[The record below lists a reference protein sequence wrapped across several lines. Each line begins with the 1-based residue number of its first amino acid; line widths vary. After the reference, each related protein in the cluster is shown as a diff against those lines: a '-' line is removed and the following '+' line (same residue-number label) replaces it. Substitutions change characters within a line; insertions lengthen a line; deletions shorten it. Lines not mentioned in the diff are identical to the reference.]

1 MLKITKRAAVLL
13 LCLAMIL
20 PMVACDSDVTV
31 APGKGNIADYGTVWS
46 APSTVKI
53 DQKDVDYTPKGNA
66 ELIFNTVKNEY
77 ESHQLL
83 ITATTDVGS
92 YYLESVDLKSGDNVL
107 SKDNIT
113 VYMERYVKVSDYLG
127 YGTYIHPDALIPIDA
142 AMAAGELTIQNGDNA
157 AFWVTVHVPAE
168 TPAGV
173 YEGTFKLSVENA
185 SMDIPVQVTVNDYTL
200 SDITNG
206 RTLFSWRYDR
216 IGPGELDSSVEM
228 METYYE
234 FFLDYGISLQS
245 LPLESQ
251 THEEIVDTLTKYY
264 DRLTSYTIQNKPG
277 EVPGGGTIA
286 EATKEMIYAIASIS
300 SPEKNYFDKAMLY
313 VVDEPKLTQA
323 DSRTYVLSMIGHIN
337 NMLQSCVDTIA
348 ADTTGK
354 YDSFKSI
361 EGWENSI
368 LDIPNIMPMTADV
381 GDFLLNNSE
390 DEEVKKIMAELNTIC
405 PTFDVYSDQVADK
418 LIALCKENGIENI
431 WWYGCVG
438 PTKPYGNYHI
448 GDTSLLSARTYS
460 WVQAKYGIEGNLYW
474 DAAAYT
480 EENPIYYNQYVNMY
494 ETPFRGTH
502 ANFPAGD
509 GCLTYPGAA
518 YGVYGPLPSMR
529 LMSIRDGMEE
539 LEMLLALEKQ
549 YEGLESTYGE
559 EFDAH
564 SSITSIVNAVSYNG
578 SALYADGENGLNFN
592 QLRGSLINSLVW
604 NEMGIGFALAE
615 IGVEGETA
623 DITYYVAENCKVTID
638 GEVQTPVSGCKYEYT
653 LDLTQNTD
661 LNMEIET
668 AGSKKFKVSRFISK
682 PTVILQSFEDEAVL
696 AGMTVTEGG
705 AVALAET
712 EGYTTTGKSAHVQVV
727 GKVTGDILVDA
738 GFVPAF
744 TIHTSAL
751 DKIDN
756 LSEVNLINLDVY
768 NPGEDIKFAVKICA
782 GNNYVNAG
790 SFTVEN
796 GKNTITIPINTLNFT
811 ALAQADRIV
820 FEFTNTSDGET
831 PNAYEFYL
839 DNMVSAE

>member
-1 MLKITKRAAVLL
+1 MLKITKSAVVML

-20 PMVACDSDVTV
+20 PMVACDSDITV
-31 APGKGNIADYGTVWS
+31 NIGAGKIADYGTVWS

-53 DQKDVDYTPKGNA
+53 DQKDTDYTPKGNA

-83 ITATTDVGS
+83 ITATADVGS
-92 YYLESVDLKSGDNVL
+92 YYLESADLKSGDNVF

-127 YGTYIHPDALIPIDA
+127 YGTYSHPDALIPIDV
-142 AMAAGELTIQNGDNA
+142 AMAAGELTIKNGDNA

-173 YEGTFKLSVENA
+173 YEGTFKLSMENA

-216 IGPGELDSSVEM
+216 IGAGELDSSIAM

-251 THEEIVDTLTKYY
+251 THEEIVDTLTTYY

-277 EVPGGGTIA
+277 EVPGGGTVA
-286 EATKEMIYAIASIS
+286 EATKEMIYAVASIS
-300 SPEKNYFDKAMLY
+300 SPEKNYFEKAMLY

-323 DSRTYVLSMIGHIN
+323 DSRSYVLSMIGHIN

-354 YDSFKSI
+354 YDRFKSI

-381 GDFLLNNSE
+381 GDYLLSNAES
-390 DEEVKKIMAELNTIC
+390 EEVKAIMAELNTIC
-405 PTFDVYSDQVADK
+405 PTFDVYSDQVAEK

-502 ANFPAGD
+502 GNFPAGD

-549 YEGLESTYGE
+549 YEGLEDTYGD

-564 SSITSIVNAVSYNG
+564 SSIVGIVNTVSYNG
-578 SALYADGENGLNFN
+578 SKLYTEGENGLHFD
-592 QLRGSLINSLVW
+592 QLRASLIDSLVW

-615 IGVEGETA
+615 IGVEGDTA
-623 DITYYVAENCKVTID
+623 NLTYYVAKNCKVTID

-653 LDLTQNTD
+653 MDLTQNTD

-668 AGSKKFKVSRFISK
+668 TGNKKFKVSRFISK
-682 PTVILQSFEDEAVL
+682 PTVILQSFENEVAL
-696 AGMTVTEGG
+696 ANMTVTEGG
-705 AVALAET
+705 AVALVET

-727 GKVTGDILVDA
+727 GKVTGDMLIDA
-738 GFVPAF
+738 SYVPAF
-744 TIHTSAL
+744 TIKTSAL
-751 DKIDN
+751 EKIEN
-756 LSEVNLINLDVY
+756 LTEVKMINLDVY
-768 NPGEDIKFAVKICA
+768 NPGEDFRFTVKIYS
-782 GNNYVNAG
+782 GSNYVNAG
-790 SFTVEN
+790 SFTIEN
-796 GKNTITIPINTLNFT
+796 GKNTITVPVNSLNFT

-820 FEFTNTSDGET
+820 FEFANTSDGENA
-831 PNAYEFYL
+831 NAYEFYL
-839 DNMVSAE
+839 DNMISAE

>member
-1 MLKITKRAAVLL
+1 MLKFTKRAAALL

-20 PMVACDSDVTV
+20 PIVACDSDVTV

-53 DQKDVDYTPKGNA
+53 AQRDTEYAPKGNA

-77 ESHQLL
+77 ESHQLF
-83 ITATTDVGS
+83 ITAKTDVGS
-92 YYLESVDLKSGDNVL
+92 YYLESVDLRSGDNIL

-113 VYMERYVKVSDYLG
+113 IYMERYVKVSDYLN
-127 YGTYIHPDALIPIDA
+127 YGTYIHPDALIPIDTA
-142 AMAAGELTIQNGDNA
+142 LAAGELTIKNGDNA

-185 SMDIPVQVTVNDYTL
+185 AMDIPVRVTVNDYTL

-216 IGPGELDSSVEM
+216 VGAGELDSSVEM

-251 THEEIVDTLTKYY
+251 THEEIVDALYKYY
-264 DRLTSYTIQNKPG
+264 DILTSYTIQNKPG
-277 EVPGGGTIA
+277 EVPGGGTIS
-286 EATKEMIYAIASIS
+286 EQTKEMIYAVASIS
-300 SPEKNYFDKAMLY
+300 SPEKNYFEKAMLY
-313 VVDEPKLTQA
+313 VVDEPKLAQA
-323 DSRTYVLSMIGHIN
+323 DSRAYVLSMIGHIN
-337 NMLQSCVDTIA
+337 KMLQECVDTIA

-354 YDSFKSI
+354 YDSFRSI

-381 GDFLLNNSE
+381 GDFLLSNAEN
-390 DEEVKKIMAELNTIC
+390 EEVKAIMAALNTIC
-405 PTFDVYSDQVADK
+405 PTFDVFNDQDAEK
-418 LIALCKENGIENI
+418 LVALCKQNGIENI

-448 GDTSLLSARTYS
+448 GDTNLLAARTYS
-460 WVQAKYGIEGNLYW
+460 WVQAKFDIEGNLYW

-502 ANFPAGD
+502 GHFPAGD

-518 YGVYGPLPSMR
+518 YGLYGPLPSMR

-539 LEMLLALEKQ
+539 LEMLLALEAQ
-549 YEGLESTYGE
+549 YEKLEGTYGE

-564 SSITSIVNAVSYNG
+564 DSITSIVDAVSYNG
-578 SALYADGENGLNFN
+578 SKLYADGENGLNFD
-592 QLRGSLINSLVW
+592 QLRASLIDSLVW
-604 NEMGIGFALAE
+604 NEMGIGFAVAE
-615 IGVEGETA
+615 IGVEGKTA
-623 DITYYVAENCKVTID
+623 HITYYVAENCKVTID

-653 LDLTQNTD
+653 MDLTQNTD

-668 AGSKKFKVSRFISK
+668 AGKKLTVKRFISK
-682 PTVILQSFEDEAVL
+682 PTIILQNFEDEAVL
-696 AGMTVTEGG
+696 SDMIVSEGG

-727 GKVTGDILVDA
+727 GKITGDMLVDA
-738 GFVPAF
+738 GYVPTL
-744 TIHTSAL
+744 TINTAAL
-751 DKIDN
+751 NEIEN
-756 LSEVNLINLDVY
+756 LSNVKYINLDVY
-768 NPGEDIKFAVKICA
+768 NPGEPFKFTVKIYA
-782 GNNYVNAG
+782 GSNYVNAG
-790 SFTVEN
+790 SYTAEN
-796 GKNTITIPINTLNFT
+796 GKTTITMPVNSLNFS
-811 ALAQADRIV
+811 ALAQADRMV
-820 FEFTNTSDGET
+820 FEFANSADGET
-831 PNAYEFYL
+831 ANAYEFYM
-839 DNMVSAE
+839 DNMTAAE